1 LSNVYFTPYGV
12 GLGHASRLVT
22 IAKSIQDKETNVK
35 FSTFGEAVE
44 FITRSGY
51 RCSNVPPVEF
61 SWNMQGS
68 FSFKN
73 SLSNIPIWFNNF
85 LFQVVKEIENIIK
98 FGPNVVVSDS
108 RLSPI
113 VSAKLLGIP
122 SIVILNQIRILLSPR
137 LHSFRI
143 ARLFEDINAEFIG
156 NLWSLSD
163 QILVPDLPPPYT
175 ISENNTWNTA
185 SVRKKIKYIGFIS
198 PHYQVSNNQL
208 EKALSLLEFSK
219 SKPIVFFHISGP
231 PYTRIPVIKKILQG
245 KELFDKYFQ
254 FIISEGNPN
263 GKLVPLQ
270 ISKNGWY
277 YEWCPIRDELFALSN
292 ILVIRGGHT
301 AISQAIQFGKPII
314 SIPIENHAEQLNN
327 SNKISKIGIGT
338 TIENKEITPEKIVC
352 EINKIL
358 TNRTYFNKMDEIMK
372 VSNKLNGIENVVD
385 IVRSYI
391 R

>member
-1 LSNVYFTPYGV
+1 MSNVYFTPYGV
-12 GLGHASRLVT
+12 GLGHASRLIT
-22 IAKSIQDKETNVK
+22 IAKLIQDKKTNVK
-35 FSTFGEAVE
+35 FSTFGEAAE
-44 FITRSGY
+44 FIKRSGY
-51 RCSNVPPVEF
+51 NCLNVPPVEF

-85 LFQVVKEIENIIK
+85 LVQVIKEIENIIK
-98 FGPNVVVSDS
+98 FAPNVVVSDS

-122 SIVILNQIRILLSPR
+122 SIVILNQIRLLLSPR

-175 ISENNTWNTA
+175 ISETNTWNTA
-185 SVRKKIKYIGFIS
+185 SVRKKLKYIGFIS
-198 PHYQVSNNQL
+198 PHYQVSHTQL
-208 EKALSLLEFSK
+208 EKVLGLLEFSK

-231 PYTRIPVIKKILQG
+231 PDTRIPVITKILQG

-263 GKLVPLQ
+263 GQIIPLH

-292 ILVIRGGHT
+292 ILIIRGGHT

-338 TIENKEITPEKIVC
+338 TIDNKEITPEKIVY

-358 TNRTYFNKMDEIMK
+358 SNRTYFNKMDEIMK